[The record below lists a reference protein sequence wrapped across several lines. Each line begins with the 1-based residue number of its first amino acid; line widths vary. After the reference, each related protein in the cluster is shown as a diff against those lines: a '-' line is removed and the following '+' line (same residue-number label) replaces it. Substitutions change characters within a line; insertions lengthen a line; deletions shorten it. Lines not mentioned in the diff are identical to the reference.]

1 MSNDISKISYLK
13 PFSRS
18 TLNTV
23 TKNITTSMS
32 INTVAVTLSVLG
44 VLNPTTG
51 VLVHNASSVLI
62 ALNAALFYDRKF
74 GS

>member
-1 MSNDISKISYLK
+1 
-13 PFSRS
+13 
-18 TLNTV
+18 
-23 TKNITTSMS
+23 MS

-51 VLVHNASSVLI
+51 VLVHNAGSVLI